1 MRNMNRNLKKS
12 GFLVSV
18 IFALVF
24 LSIAVNQVS
33 AAYFPLGTAK
43 CSILPGDPA
52 TSTEYCPTCPTAT
65 ARCEHK
71 PTPGLSGCAC
81 ADLACQNMINNDAC
95 DWTEGVHICKAVCN
109 DIASL
114 SYCSQVAKTTGT
126 ALSRDTISKITYG
139 NIYGVVILQDF
150 IPPRGC
156 CSNDGECQPKDAY
169 GTVLDP
175 YARCLKYSSD
185 CSKVGKNACCRVTDG
200 ECISTA
206 DCCSSTDQCVNGI
219 CKTCRSNGQSC
230 GTSNPCCS
238 GYYCSYTWW
247 SRTST
252 CKPIPTR
259 IGGGG
264 GCPILEVWDGEKFV
278 DVEKL
283 NIHAPKDQDTTYTT
297 TFTMEPK
304 DGKYELILHEASYL
318 FWDGSHID
326 SVKLTDESGKE
337 CRLISAVHSKDG
349 DVLSAIEKSD
359 DIRVRNFP
367 GDEIRLT
374 YDGCS
379 GKAFTFSIEGHN
391 RKAMFE
397 DITTMVPIAI
407 VIAAIVLAIIFGI
420 LKLFTKKKKR

>member
-18 IFALVF
+18 IFAIVF

-65 ARCEHK
+65 VRCDHK

-81 ADLACQNMINNDAC
+81 ADLACQDMINNDAC

-109 DIASL
+109 DIPSL
-114 SYCSQVAKTTGT
+114 AYCSQVAKTK
-126 ALSRDTISKITYG
+126 ALLNNIPILPGWG
-139 NIYGVVILQDF
+139 NYPFIIVQDF
-150 IPPRGC
+150 VPPGGYC
-156 CSNDGECQPKDAY
+156 KSNNDCRSDFGHICQNSNVCAITNGKC
-169 GTVLDP
+169 TVN
-175 YARCLKYSSD
+175 S
-185 CSKVGKNACCRVTDG
+185 
-200 ECISTA
+200 
-206 DCCSSTDQCVNGI
+206 DCCSSTDKCVSGN
-219 CKTCRSNGQSC
+219 CKTCGNSGATC
-230 GTSNPCCS
+230 GTGYPSCCS

-247 SRTST
+247 WPRTST
-252 CKPIPTR
+252 CRIIPIR
-259 IGGGG
+259 RGGGG
-264 GCPILEVWDGEKFV
+264 GCPILEVFNGKEFIA
-278 DVEKL
+278 VEKL
-283 NIHAPKDQDTTYTT
+283 NIHAPKDQDTTYTS
-297 TFTMEPK
+297 TFTMQPIN
-304 DGKYELILHEASYL
+304 GKYELILHEASYL

-326 SVKLTDESGKE
+326 SVKLTDETGKE
-337 CRLISAVHSKDG
+337 CQLISAVHSKDG

-359 DIRVRNFP
+359 DVRVRNFP

-379 GKAFTFSIEGHN
+379 GKAFTFSIEGYN